1 MTKLSEIESRLTE
14 DKVSA
19 EEQRQ
24 FLSEIRQASAS
35 QLREGRLLS
44 ERLGQPMQLPVVVK
58 IYEELR
64 ERSKALIVNL
74 QGEDE
79 LETEIEQV
87 IGWIK
92 YAAESF
98 MDSNSEMGCTMKSSQ
113 DFLNQHQD
121 LEAEVKVCNLKE
133 VHFLSLIDPKG
144 GATQTNK

>member
-1 MTKLSEIESRLTE
+1 MTKLTEIEGRLTE

-24 FLSEIRQASAS
+24 LLAEISQASAS
-35 QLREGRLLS
+35 QIREGRLLS
-44 ERLGQPMQLPVVVK
+44 ERLGQPMQVPVVVK

-64 ERSKALIVNL
+64 ERSQALVISL
-74 QGEDE
+74 QGENE
-79 LETEIEQV
+79 LDTEIEQV

-121 LEAEVKVCNLKE
+121 LEAEVQV
-133 VHFLSLIDPKG
+133 STLIYRSVR
-144 GATQTNK
+144 